1 LTPQLLTAQVT
12 PAAGA
17 WSRLLHAHALITQ
30 KLNAELRAAHGLTIN
45 EFEVLLLLA
54 RAPERSLRRIDLA
67 NEVLLSP
74 SGITR
79 MLNRLGS
86 EGLVENAKCDVDA
99 RVTYAVLTDAGAE
112 NLRAA
117 YSVQLAAVERLF
129 GDELSDEEVETLG
142 GLLGRLPGAEEGCDP
157 DAGE

>member
-1 LTPQLLTAQVT
+1 MT
-12 PAAGA
+12 
-17 WSRLLHAHALITQ
+17 RE
-30 KLNAELRAAHGLTIN
+30 LNAELRSAHGLTIN

-54 RAPERSLRRIDLA
+54 RSPERSLRRIDLA
-67 NEVLLSP
+67 NQVLLSP

-112 NLRAA
+112 KLRAA

-129 GDELSDEEVETLG
+129 GDELTADEVETLT
-142 GLLGRLPGAEEGCDP
+142 GLLGRLPGAEGSCDP

>member
-1 LTPQLLTAQVT
+1 MTEQVT

-17 WSRLLHAHALITQ
+17 WSRLLHAHALITRE
-30 KLNAELRAAHGLTIN
+30 LNAELRSAHGLTIS

-67 NEVLLSP
+67 NQVMLSP

-79 MLNRLGS
+79 MLNRLGT

-99 RVTYAVLTDAGAE
+99 RVTYAVLTAAGAE
-112 NLRAA
+112 KLRAA
-117 YSVQLAAVERLF
+117 FSVQLAAVERLF
-129 GDELSDEEVETLG
+129 GDELSVDEVETLA
-142 GLLGRLPGAEEGCDP
+142 GLLGRLPGAEGSCDP
-157 DAGE
+157 DSGA